1 MEASKFKIQLP
12 TVTVFC
18 IDRIDPIGA
27 KRAIEIATRDIDF
40 GEIVLIT
47 EHDYFVGREG
57 YSRFC
62 IERMSEF
69 IKTEHVLICHPDGYP
84 QCASSWDNDWLQYDY
99 IGATWDWYNKY
110 QVGNGGF
117 SLRSKKLL
125 EILAKLDL
133 TGLDVS
139 IEDDFICRQIRVWLE
154 KEHGIKFAP
163 VEVAKRFSIEGYGV
177 APHLNVYNGEFGFHG
192 YHVNGLPEPPHKKH
206 QFKFGAP
213 YVKRKVIK
221 SR

>member
-1 MEASKFKIQLP
+1 MLETFESKIKLP

-84 QCASSWDNDWLQYDY
+84 QCASSWNNDWLQYDY
-99 IGATWDWYNKY
+99 IGAPWYFHKSNM
-110 QVGNGGF
+110 VGNGGF

-125 EILAKLDL
+125 EVLAKLDL

-139 IEDDFICRQIRVWLE
+139 IEDDFICRGIRSWLE
-154 KEHGIKFAP
+154 KEHDIKFAP
-163 VEVAKRFSIEGYGV
+163 VEVANKFSIEGYGLM
-177 APHLNVYNGEFGFHG
+177 PPFNRWDGEFGFHG
-192 YHVNGLPEPPHKKH
+192 YHVSGLPEPP
-206 QFKFGAP
+206 
-213 YVKRKVIK
+213 KRK
-221 SR
+221 R